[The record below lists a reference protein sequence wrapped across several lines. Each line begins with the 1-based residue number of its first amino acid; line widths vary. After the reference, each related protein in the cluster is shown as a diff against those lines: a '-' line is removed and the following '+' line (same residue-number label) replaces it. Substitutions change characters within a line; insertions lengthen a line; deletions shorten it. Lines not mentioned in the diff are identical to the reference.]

1 VEDSVKLRREIEM
14 MKKAMMETRRD
25 IFIPLE

>member
-1 VEDSVKLRREIEM
+1 VEDSVKLRRAIEM
-14 MKKAMMETRRD
+14 MKKAMMQATRD